1 MLDLKF
7 IRENPKLVQKA
18 IEDKRKTTQ
27 VNVCDILRLDE
38 EKLVL
43 EKELQWLYQE
53 RNKSAKER
61 DIEKW
66 ASVKIAISNLEPEVK
81 KISEELMNLLLK
93 VPNIPFDDV
102 PVWKDETENVILK
115 KDWEIPEFDFKP
127 KSHEDIWKNLGII
140 NTERATE
147 VAWSRFNYL
156 IWDWA
161 MLEYALANYAI
172 SVLTDQE
179 IIGDIIKKNWLK
191 VSNKPFVPVIPPNF
205 INPETFLK
213 MARLEPKED
222 RYFVE
227 SENLYL
233 IGSWEHTLWPI
244 HMNEN
249 IKADELPIRYFA
261 NTSCYRK
268 EAWTYGKDMKGI
280 LRQHQFDK
288 VEMLWYSSPETS
300 LDEHK
305 LFMGIQEYLVKSLWL
320 PYQQVLLCTWDMWT
334 PNVRHVDIEVW
345 LPSQNKYRETHS
357 ADYNTDYQA
366 RRLNIKTN
374 IDWKKQF
381 VHMNDWTAYAL
392 GRMIIAILE
401 NNQQKDWSV
410 IIPEVLK
417 WYMKKGKI
425 EKRQ

>member
-1 MLDLKF
+1 
-7 IRENPKLVQKA
+7 
-18 IEDKRKTTQ
+18 
-27 VNVCDILRLDE
+27 
-38 EKLVL
+38 
-43 EKELQWLYQE
+43 
-53 RNKSAKER
+53 
-61 DIEKW
+61 
-66 ASVKIAISNLEPEVK
+66 
-81 KISEELMNLLLK
+81 LMNLLLK
-93 VPNIPFDDV
+93 VPNIPFEDV
-102 PVWKDETENVILK
+102 PIWKDETENVILQK
-115 KDWEIPEFDFKP
+115 IWEIPEFDFKP
-127 KSHEDIWKNLGII
+127 KAHEEIWKNLGII

-172 SVLTDQE
+172 SVLTDRA
-179 IIGDIIKKNWLK
+179 IIENIIKEKWLN
-191 VSNKPFVPVIPPNF
+191 VSSKPFVPVIPPNF
-205 INPETFLK
+205 INPDVFLK

-222 RYFVE
+222 RYFIE

-233 IGSWEHTLWPI
+233 IWSGEHTLWPI

-249 IKADELPIRYFA
+249 LKEEDLPIRYFA

-268 EAWTYGKDMKGI
+268 EAWTYGKDMKWI

-288 VEMLWYSSPETS
+288 VEMLSYSTPDKS

-345 LPSQNKYRETHS
+345 LPSQDKYRETHS
-357 ADYNTDYQA
+357 ADYNTDYQS
-366 RRLNIKTN
+366 RRMNINTN
-374 IDWKKQF
+374 VNWIKQF

-392 GRMIIAILE
+392 WRMIIAILE
-401 NNQQKDWSV
+401 NNQQEDWSV
-410 IIPEVLK
+410 KIPEVLK
-417 WYMKKGKI
+417 WFMKKDKI
-425 EKRQ
+425 EKKN